1 LHDLFEHADL
11 AGVRAAPDAETWRA
25 DPTVATLIADRARER
40 GIADTYWAHAA
51 RVVHTTLRSP
61 LALVDG
67 HELPPL
73 VDATALAREVEFAY
87 PIPGAVPARGL
98 VKGFIDALVA
108 WNDELWVLDYKSDLL
123 VGSDLAMAARTRV
136 QEHYAVQ
143 ARLYALAADKLRGAR
158 RLGGLLFAFGRH
170 GVV

>member
-1 LHDLFEHADL
+1 IDPAEFAIDGGPADAAAPTVELPPDELPPGADAGLLLHDLFEHADL

-40 GIADTYWAHAA
+40 GIADTYWAPAA

-123 VGSDLAMAARTRV
+123 VGTDLAMVARARV
-136 QEHYAVQ
+136 
-143 ARLYALAADKLRGAR
+143 
-158 RLGGLLFAFGRH
+158 
-170 GVV
+170 